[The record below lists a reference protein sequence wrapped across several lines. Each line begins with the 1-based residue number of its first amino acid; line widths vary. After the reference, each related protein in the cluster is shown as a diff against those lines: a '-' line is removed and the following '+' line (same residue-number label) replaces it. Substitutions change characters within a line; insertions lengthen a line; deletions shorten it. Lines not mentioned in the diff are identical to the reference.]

1 MVNEAELLLLKLHLC
16 GLGLE
21 NELRI
26 ANFLMAHESIPT
38 DQELWTLLELSA
50 SKKER
55 LMIQLDEQNLQQKL
69 EKNLTQTKV
78 LTILNDQYPVQLRES
93 YHPPVVLFYQGDIT
107 LLKRPLLGVVG
118 ARQNTNYA
126 YQALK
131 HLLPP
136 IVKRKL
142 ALVSGLAKGV
152 DGLAQRL
159 TLEAFGKTI
168 AVVGNGL
175 DISYPNEN
183 KALQAQIN
191 QHGLL
196 LSEYELGSP
205 PLRFHF
211 PMRNRIIA
219 GLVKALL
226 VVEARHHSGSL
237 ITANLALQENRE
249 VLALP
254 GRITDPFSQG
264 CNELI
269 AAGAKVVLNA
279 TDILEEFFDLYPK

>member
-1 MVNEAELLLLKLHLC
+1 MNEEELLLLKLHLC
-16 GLGLE
+16 GLDLKSE
-21 NELRI
+21 MQI
-26 ANFLMAHESIPT
+26 ANFLLTHESIPT
-38 DQELWTLLELSA
+38 KQELWSLLELSA
-50 SKKER
+50 SKKED
-55 LMIQLDEQNLQQKL
+55 LMTKLASRTLEQKL

-78 LTILNDQYPVQLRES
+78 LTILNSQYPEQLRES
-93 YHPPVVLFYQGDIT
+93 YRPPIVLFYQGDIT
-107 LLKRPLLGVVG
+107 LLERPLLGVVG
-118 ARQNTNYA
+118 ARQSTHYA
-126 YQALK
+126 YEALK

-136 IVKRKL
+136 VVKQKM

-159 TLEAFGKTI
+159 TLEFSGKTV
-168 AVVGNGL
+168 AVIGNGL

-183 KALQAQIN
+183 KALQSQIGRS
-191 QHGLL
+191 GLI
-196 LSEYELGSP
+196 LSEYALGSP
-205 PLRFHF
+205 PLRYHF

-219 GLVKALL
+219 GLIKVLL

-254 GRITDPFSQG
+254 GRINDPLSQG

-269 AAGAKVVLNA
+269 AAGAKIVLTAN
-279 TDILEEFFDLYPK
+279 DILEEMF

>member
-1 MVNEAELLLLKLHLC
+1 MNEEELLLLKLHLC
-16 GLGLE
+16 GLDLKSE
-21 NELRI
+21 MQI
-26 ANFLMAHESIPT
+26 ANFLLKHESIPT
-38 DQELWTLLELSA
+38 KQELWSLLELSA
-50 SKKER
+50 SKKED
-55 LMIQLDEQNLQQKL
+55 LMTKLASRTLEQKL

-78 LTILNDQYPVQLRES
+78 LTILNSQYPEQLRES
-93 YHPPVVLFYQGDIT
+93 YQPPIVLFYQGDIT
-107 LLKRPLLGVVG
+107 LLERPLFGVVG
-118 ARQNTNYA
+118 ARQSTHYA
-126 YQALK
+126 YEALK

-136 IVKRKL
+136 VVKQKM

-159 TLEAFGKTI
+159 TLEFSGKTV
-168 AVVGNGL
+168 AVIGNGL

-183 KALQAQIN
+183 KALQSQIGRS
-191 QHGLL
+191 GLI
-196 LSEYELGSP
+196 LSEYALGSP
-205 PLRFHF
+205 PLRYHF

-219 GLVKALL
+219 GLIKVLL

-254 GRITDPFSQG
+254 GRINDPLSQG

-269 AAGAKVVLNA
+269 AAGAKIVLTAN
-279 TDILEEFFDLYPK
+279 DILEEMF